1 LRERLT
7 RAGSVLFVVVLR
19 YLIGGRTLDTYFM
32 TLIQVLESREKAL
45 TVQEVAELLGVS
57 DKHIYKMT
65 ADGTLPAFYVG
76 RSVRLDPQ
84 DIADWLRK
92 KKPIPTKR
100 GAEGRA
106 PKHRALNRSQ
116 NGDTK
121 AVYQVLRSKVHN
133 LEAATAIERE
143 SR

>member
-1 LRERLT
+1 
-7 RAGSVLFVVVLR
+7 
-19 YLIGGRTLDTYFM
+19 M

-57 DKHIYKMT
+57 DKHIYEMT

-84 DIADWLRK
+84 DVADWLRK
-92 KKPIPTKR
+92 KRPIPTKR
-100 GAEGRA
+100 TAKSRSQE
-106 PKHRALNRSQ
+106 HRALNRSQ
-116 NGDTK
+116 NGD
-121 AVYQVLRSKVHN
+121 AEVVYRVLRSKVHH

>member
-1 LRERLT
+1 
-7 RAGSVLFVVVLR
+7 
-19 YLIGGRTLDTYFM
+19 M

-57 DKHIYKMT
+57 DKHIYEMT

-84 DIADWLRK
+84 DVADWLRK
-92 KKPIPTKR
+92 KGPIPTKR
-100 GAEGRA
+100 PAESRSS
-106 PKHRALNRSQ
+106 KHRALNRSQ

-121 AVYQVLRSKVHN
+121 VAYRVLRNKVHH

>member
-1 LRERLT
+1 
-7 RAGSVLFVVVLR
+7 
-19 YLIGGRTLDTYFM
+19 M

-57 DKHIYKMT
+57 DKHIYEMS

-84 DIADWLRK
+84 DVADWLRK
-92 KKPIPTKR
+92 KGLIPAKR
-100 GAEGRA
+100 PAEGRS

-121 AVYQVLRSKVHN
+121 VVYRVLRSKVHH

-143 SR
+143 PAWNAQTGIVNREAD